1 MPALADSVGST
12 SEDGES
18 VRAACVCA
26 ATQVAS
32 DGELALLCLLPD
44 CPPAGA
50 ALVALAAAWPAKAAA
65 RKGPNVAGAGA
76 PGCDLDLLPDRGA
89 GEA

>member
-1 MPALADSVGST
+1 MPALANSVGSA

-18 VRAACVCA
+18 VRACVCA

-50 ALVALAAAWPAKAAA
+50 APVALAAAWPAKAAA
-65 RKGPNVAGAGA
+65 RKGPNVAGADA
-76 PGCDLDLLPDRGA
+76 PGCDLDLLTDREA